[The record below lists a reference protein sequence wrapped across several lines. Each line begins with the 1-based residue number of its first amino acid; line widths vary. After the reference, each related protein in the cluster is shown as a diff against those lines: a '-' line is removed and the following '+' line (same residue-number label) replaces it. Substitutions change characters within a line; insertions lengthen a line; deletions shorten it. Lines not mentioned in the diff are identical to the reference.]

1 MRNNKLYR
9 SNRQFMWGN
18 ILIAI
23 FVVILAIVIIYLCG
37 YSL

>member
-1 MRNNKLYR
+1 MRNSKLYR

-37 YSL
+37 YSF